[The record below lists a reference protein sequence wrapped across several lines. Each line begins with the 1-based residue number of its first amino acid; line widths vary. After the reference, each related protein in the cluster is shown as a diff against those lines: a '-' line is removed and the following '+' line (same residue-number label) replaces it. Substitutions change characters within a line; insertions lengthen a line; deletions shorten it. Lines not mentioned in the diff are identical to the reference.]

1 MRKST
6 NGFTIVE
13 LLIVIVVIA
22 ILAAISIV
30 AYNGIRERAQVST
43 ASQDIANAS
52 KKAGLSKAIQGT
64 YALTSELLAGEN
76 LVTVSTGIYQVFSM
90 CSGTGG
96 DFAVAAQLKN
106 GDVYVSQNN
115 SAPIKNN
122 SIDPLKPCTSLSIA
136 SATTVYAGM
145 PTTVC
150 ANENGSCT
158 FSGTQTIAYGSLAQ
172 GRMIAKK
179 DQTSPVSCA
188 NTNFVDPASG
198 FPKACYVLQY

>member
-30 AYNGIRERAQVST
+30 AYNGIRERAQVSA

-52 KKAGLSKAIQGT
+52 KKAGLSKATQGT
-64 YALTSELLAGEN
+64 YALTSELLTGDN
-76 LVTVSTGIYQVFSM
+76 SVNVSGGMYQLFTM

-96 DFAVAAQLKN
+96 DYAVAAQLKN

-122 SIDPLKPCTSLSIA
+122 AIDPIKPCTSLSIN
-136 SATTVYAGM
+136 SATTVYAGL
-145 PTTVC
+145 PAAAC
-150 ANENGSCT
+150 AGETATCI
-158 FSGTQTIAYGSLAQ
+158 FSGTQTIAYGSVAQ

-179 DQTSPVSCA
+179 DQTSPLACTNA
-188 NTNFVDPASG
+188 NFTDPAGG
-198 FPKACYVLQY
+198 FAKSCYVLQY